1 MSFWSVALTPEQIAD
16 RMFERPRGSEESL
29 VAYYSFDE
37 GSGQFAHDK
46 GPNLLHGRLGKT
58 ADTDES
64 DPLWIS
70 IDRPA
75 RMAALAVLEKSFAP
89 LEEVIEQEEIPLT
102 CELGQNYPNPFNA
115 STTITYTVPEMP
127 ESGSLRLDIF
137 DIQGRLIRTLAQ
149 GTAAAGSHQILW
161 NGTNEQGEMVPS
173 GIYFYR
179 LQAGSFQE
187 IKRMVMLK

>member
-1 MSFWSVALTPEQIAD
+1 
-16 RMFERPRGSEESL
+16 
-29 VAYYSFDE
+29 
-37 GSGQFAHDK
+37 
-46 GPNLLHGRLGKT
+46 
-58 ADTDES
+58 
-64 DPLWIS
+64 
-70 IDRPA
+70 
-75 RMAALAVLEKSFAP
+75 
-89 LEEVIEQEEIPLT
+89 
-102 CELGQNYPNPFNA
+102 
-115 STTITYTVPEMP
+115 MP